1 MDNRLIF
8 LYFGC
13 FVISWGRTRFD
24 ILGVLLIWRS
34 SDKPVSIGK
43 SVETT
48 VNRDENPELVEG
60 NQVALSL
67 REKFRNEK
75 QPEPYRKPTQVDW

>member
-24 ILGVLLIWRS
+24 KPGVLLIWRS

-43 SVETT
+43 SVEMT
-48 VNRDENPELVEG
+48 VNRDEKVEIST

-75 QPEPYRKPTQVDW
+75 QSEPYHKPTQVGW